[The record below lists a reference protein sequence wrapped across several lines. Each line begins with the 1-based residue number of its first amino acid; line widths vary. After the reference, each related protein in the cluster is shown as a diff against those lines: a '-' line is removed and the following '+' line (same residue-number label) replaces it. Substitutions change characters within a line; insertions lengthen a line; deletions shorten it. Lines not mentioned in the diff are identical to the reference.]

1 MRARTLSSR
10 AGRFRLVFGVL
21 LILLLGTIL
30 LSMNMGTLAISPP
43 ELVRTIL
50 GQGNR
55 MQRIALFTI
64 RLPRIII
71 ALLVGGALAVSGVIL
86 QSVTRNDLAEP
97 GIIGISSGA
106 AMFVVVYIY
115 ATNGNNYYSLPV
127 FTIFTMPLIALAGGL
142 CAATLIYAL
151 AWQRGMRARRLLLMS
166 IAVNAGFSALIIIL
180 QLSFDNRDFNR
191 VLSWTSGSI
200 WGVSWSY
207 VIAISPVLIV
217 LCAIALYQSRYLDVF
232 TLGDEIACGLGINTE
247 KHRRLLI
254 AMATALAA
262 AATAVAGSIAFVGLL
277 APHIAGKLAGPQRR
291 YCTPTAILCGMLLV
305 LGADI
310 IARNLFAPL
319 ELHLGSVVSIIGAPY
334 FIYLMVKQ

>member
-1 MRARTLSSR
+1 MRARTLSSH

-30 LSMNMGTLAISPP
+30 LSMNMGTLAISPV

-71 ALLVGGALAVSGVIL
+71 AL
-86 QSVTRNDLAEP
+86 
-97 GIIGISSGA
+97 
-106 AMFVVVYIY
+106 
-115 ATNGNNYYSLPV
+115 
-127 FTIFTMPLIALAGGL
+127 LAGGL

-200 WGVSWSY
+200 WDVS
-207 VIAISPVLIV
+207 
-217 LCAIALYQSRYLDVF
+217 CAQSRTIRV
-232 TLGDEIACGLGINTE
+232 N
-247 KHRRLLI
+247 
-254 AMATALAA
+254 
-262 AATAVAGSIAFVGLL
+262 
-277 APHIAGKLAGPQRR
+277 P
-291 YCTPTAILCGMLLV
+291 
-305 LGADI
+305 
-310 IARNLFAPL
+310 
-319 ELHLGSVVSIIGAPY
+319 
-334 FIYLMVKQ
+334 